1 MLVYYVKT
9 GQGTRWVIKICPTSH
24 PNLPNI
30 LYKTL
35 TTSDKTLSNDKMN
48 NCKSILSEMYVFP
61 VSHARNPIQYVT
73 DPRNL
78 PLFKN
83 LLKVL
88 KEKSKKRGKMF

>member
-1 MLVYYVKT
+1 MERYFI
-9 GQGTRWVIKICPTSH
+9 Q
-24 PNLPNI
+24 
-30 LYKTL
+30 
-35 TTSDKTLSNDKMN
+35 TLSNDKMN

-88 KEKSKKRGKMF
+88 KEKSKKRGKMFKKNATQNQSAMKRNFKKM